1 MKMAEM
7 NAARRALLRGALAA
21 PWVLLGVGVAR
32 AAAPAKGTAAGKCVN
47 LADLPDSQ
55 QSLRQSVNFHLTS
68 PEPDKRR
75 CELCAFFTATEG
87 GCGQCQ
93 LFSGGPVASVS
104 VCDSFAAKA

>member
-1 MKMAEM
+1 MKVAEVK
-7 NAARRALLRGALAA
+7 ASRRALLQGAVAA
-21 PWVLLGVGVAR
+21 PWMLLGLSAAR
-32 AAAPAKGTAAGKCVN
+32 AAAPAKGPAAARCVN
-47 LADLPDSQ
+47 LAELPDSQ
-55 QSLRQSVNFHLTS
+55 QSLRQSVNFHVTS

-93 LFSGGPVASVS
+93 LFSGGPVATVS